1 MTYGQIGQILDL
13 NPRVVGWALNRLAK
27 VNRISCIAAPQSG
40 APAPTRVERGES
52 LAHSGR
58 VYRKKAHIKYE
69 RRTTIHEHRVPWQ
82 RVINSKGGISTNKLM
97 NIPLDL
103 QKKLL
108 EKEGVVFS
116 KEEKIDLKKYLW
128 RSDVKFVVSS

>member
-1 MTYGQIGQILDL
+1 MKTYQRVYNLVKKIPKGKVMTYGQIGQILDL

-27 VNRISCIAAPQSG
+27 VNRISCI
-40 APAPTRVERGES
+40 
-52 LAHSGR
+52 

-108 EKEGVVFS
+108 AKEGVVFN

-128 RSDVKFVVSS
+128 SR